1 MTDPTVIEEEA
12 PPPPPVE
19 IGDYVVYGSK
29 RSDFQSRVIAID
41 EDFAWC
47 RPLSGAEPFTARR
60 ADLRP
65 VPREAS

>member
-1 MTDPTVIEEEA
+1 MSDQTEIEVELAPAPIEA
-12 PPPPPVE
+12 
-19 IGDYVVYGSK
+19 GDYVMFGSK

-41 EDFAWC
+41 GEHAWC